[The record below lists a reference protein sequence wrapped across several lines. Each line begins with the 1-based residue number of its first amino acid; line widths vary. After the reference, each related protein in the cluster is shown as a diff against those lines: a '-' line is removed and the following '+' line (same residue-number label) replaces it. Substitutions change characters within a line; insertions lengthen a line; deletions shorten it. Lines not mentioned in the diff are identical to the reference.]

1 MEDLGWVPASE
12 RREKVHESVPRSCDI
27 LSWGMTLPIAL
38 GLSCFLGEGEIF
50 IAKAWIQIMHKPLEK
65 CLGSK
70 GGSKTVFFFFKAGS
84 LCSPG

>member
-12 RREKVHESVPRSCDI
+12 RREKVHESVPGSCDI

-50 IAKAWIQIMHKPLEK
+50 IAKAWI
-65 CLGSK
+65 
-70 GGSKTVFFFFKAGS
+70 
-84 LCSPG
+84 